1 MVSNSCNQY
10 ISEGCWTGKD
20 EKLSILSKMFNFQPA
35 FVNNPLLGAI
45 ILAGLFLYD
54 VEVGL
59 GCILGG
65 MTATL
70 TDLVLSL
77 HPLPDLNAGV
87 ASFNGV
93 LVGTV
98 IPILFPVFNHL
109 PRSTEM
115 WLAIF
120 VGAITSA
127 FLARAFG
134 NFLSKFDVP
143 YMALPF
149 NLIAV
154 CVFLTLQP
162 LVFTPENMSD
172 SDMQGEANITLE
184 WDKVGRGIVV
194 SMGQVYAVKE
204 LEPSIVINL
213 AVLLSSPLLFL
224 MSTLGATLSTLTSLV
239 FLEPS
244 EYEAVY
250 DGEPLGKFYFP
261 KVPPFSRYLGLQRP
275 PKHGGRLLR
284 LLSPD
289 PGLPGGGAGQHGR
302 HSVCPAGAGSQHG
315 HGNFTTP
322 Y

>member
-1 MVSNSCNQY
+1 
-10 ISEGCWTGKD
+10 
-20 EKLSILSKMFNFQPA
+20 
-35 FVNNPLLGAI
+35 
-45 ILAGLFLYD
+45 
-54 VEVGL
+54 
-59 GCILGG
+59 

-70 TDLVLSL
+70 TDLALSL

-98 IPILFPVFNHL
+98 IPILFPVFNQL

-162 LVFTPENMSD
+162 LVFAPESEGVSD
-172 SDMQGEANITLE
+172 KQSEANITLE

-250 DGEPLGKFYFP
+250 DGEPLGKENTPLARLLYL
-261 KVPPFSRYLGLQRP
+261 RYLGLQRSP
-275 PKHGGRLLR
+275 EHGCGLLR
-284 LLSPD
+284 VLPSD
-289 PGLPGGGAGQHGR
+289 PLLPGGGPGQHGR
-302 HSVCPAGAGSQHG
+302 HSVRPEGACPQHG
-315 HGNFTTP
+315 HGITEPASELKWMSFCQNHLPVFTLPMTLTTLVMLLTSQGRKTRMCGVERQLQRTKV
-322 Y
+322 

>member
-1 MVSNSCNQY
+1 MSRSKSDCNILSN
-10 ISEGCWTGKD
+10 EKD
-20 EKLSILSKMFNFQPA
+20 SSKNDDDIDKAKKFSILQHNPWNVYLGDCTVVTSYLKDKPLISLKWSPIHVINIFLRAVGQVKMKSCQYYRKMFNFQPA

-45 ILAGLFLYD
+45 ILAGLFLYE

-213 AVLLSSPLLFL
+213 AVFLSSPLLFL

-250 DGEPLGKFYFP
+250 DGEPLGKF
-261 KVPPFSRYLGLQRP
+261 
-275 PKHGGRLLR
+275 
-284 LLSPD
+284 
-289 PGLPGGGAGQHGR
+289 
-302 HSVCPAGAGSQHG
+302 
-315 HGNFTTP
+315 
-322 Y
+322 

>member
-1 MVSNSCNQY
+1 M
-10 ISEGCWTGKD
+10 
-20 EKLSILSKMFNFQPA
+20 
-35 FVNNPLLGAI
+35 
-45 ILAGLFLYD
+45 
-54 VEVGL
+54 EVGL

-65 MTATL
+65 VTATL
-70 TDLVLSL
+70 TDLALSL

-162 LVFTPENMSD
+162 LIFAPESD
-172 SDMQGEANITLE
+172 GVSDRQSEANITLE

-239 FLEPS
+239 FLDPS

-250 DGEPLGKFYFP
+250 DGEPLGKQSVYF
-261 KVPPFSRYLGLQRP
+261 S
-275 PKHGGRLLR
+275 
-284 LLSPD
+284 LLSSLKVS
-289 PGLPGGGAGQHGR
+289 G
-302 HSVCPAGAGSQHG
+302 V
-315 HGNFTTP
+315 TTVS
-322 Y
+322 

>member
-1 MVSNSCNQY
+1 M
-10 ISEGCWTGKD
+10 
-20 EKLSILSKMFNFQPA
+20 
-35 FVNNPLLGAI
+35 NNPLLGAI
-45 ILAGLFLYD
+45 ILAGLFLYE

-65 MTATL
+65 VTATL
-70 TDLVLSL
+70 TDLALSL

-162 LVFTPENMSD
+162 LVFRPETMSD
-172 SDMQGEANITLE
+172 SDMQVQGEGNITLE

-213 AVLLSSPLLFL
+213 AVFLSSPLLFL

-261 KVPPFSRYLGLQRP
+261 YFPPLSRYLGI
-275 PKHGGRLLR
+275 
-284 LLSPD
+284 
-289 PGLPGGGAGQHGR
+289 
-302 HSVCPAGAGSQHG
+302 
-315 HGNFTTP
+315 
-322 Y
+322 